1 MSDSGRSDSKR
12 LSNAP
17 DKQVTNG
24 VVGSV
29 ISIAEILVLTQYVEI
44 GFYATGSLKD
54 SSSQRICSP
63 GLFAGQKDSG
73 TVPTADGEITMRA
86 TPEPAAA
93 PAQGVGGEVT
103 NATAGAADP

>member
-1 MSDSGRSDSKR
+1 VSDSGRSASKR

-29 ISIAEILVLTQYVEI
+29 ISTAAMLVLTQYVET

-54 SSSQRICSP
+54 SSSQRICFP
-63 GLFAGQKDSG
+63 GLFAGHKG
-73 TVPTADGEITMRA
+73 NGKVPTADGEIAVRA

-93 PAQGVGGEVT
+93 S
-103 NATAGAADP
+103 

>member
-1 MSDSGRSDSKR
+1 VSDSGRSASKR

-29 ISIAEILVLTQYVEI
+29 ISIAVIVVLTQYVET
-44 GFYATGSLKD
+44 GFYATGSLRD

-73 TVPTADGEITMRA
+73 KVPTADGEIAGRA
-86 TPEPAAA
+86 TPEPALA
-93 PAQGVGGEVT
+93 P
-103 NATAGAADP
+103 

>member
-1 MSDSGRSDSKR
+1 MRKR
-12 LSNAP
+12 ARADRALSLPN
-17 DKQVTNG
+17 NG

-29 ISIAEILVLTQYVEI
+29 ISIAAILVLTQYVET

-73 TVPTADGEITMRA
+73 KVPTADGEIAVRA
-86 TPEPAAA
+86 TPEPALA
-93 PAQGVGGEVT
+93 P
-103 NATAGAADP
+103 

>member
-1 MSDSGRSDSKR
+1 MSDAGRSASKR

-24 VVGSV
+24 VVGSI
-29 ISIAEILVLTQYVEI
+29 ISTAAMLVLTQDVET

-54 SSSQRICSP
+54 SSSQRICFP
-63 GLFAGQKDSG
+63 GLCAGHKG
-73 TVPTADGEITMRA
+73 NGKVPTADGEIAVRA

-93 PAQGVGGEVT
+93 S
-103 NATAGAADP
+103 

>member
-1 MSDSGRSDSKR
+1 MSDSGRSASKR

-29 ISIAEILVLTQYVEI
+29 ISTAAMLVLTQYVET
-44 GFYATGSLKD
+44 GFYATGSLRD

-63 GLFAGQKDSG
+63 GLFAGQ
-73 TVPTADGEITMRA
+73 TVPCNGKEECSNTIGCTG
-86 TPEPAAA
+86 TL
-93 PAQGVGGEVT
+93 
-103 NATAGAADP
+103 

>member
-1 MSDSGRSDSKR
+1 MSDSGRSESKR

-29 ISIAEILVLTQYVEI
+29 INIAEISVLTQDVET

-54 SSSQRICSP
+54 SLSTRICSP
-63 GLFAGQKDSG
+63 GLFAGHKDIG
-73 TVPTADGEITMRA
+73 TVPTADGEITVRA

-93 PAQGVGGEVT
+93 PPQGVGGEVT

>member
-1 MSDSGRSDSKR
+1 MSDSGRSASKR

-29 ISIAEILVLTQYVEI
+29 ISIAEILVLTQYVET

-54 SSSQRICSP
+54 SSSQRICFP
-63 GLFAGQKDSG
+63 GLFAGHKG
-73 TVPTADGEITMRA
+73 NGKVPTADGEIAVQA

-93 PAQGVGGEVT
+93 S
-103 NATAGAADP
+103 

>member
-1 MSDSGRSDSKR
+1 M
-12 LSNAP
+12 
-17 DKQVTNG
+17 TNG

-29 ISIAEILVLTQYVEI
+29 INIAEISVLTQDVET

-54 SSSQRICSP
+54 SSSTRICSP
-63 GLFAGQKDSG
+63 GLFAGHKDIG
-73 TVPTADGEITMRA
+73 TVPTADGEITVRA

-93 PAQGVGGEVT
+93 PPQGVGGEVT